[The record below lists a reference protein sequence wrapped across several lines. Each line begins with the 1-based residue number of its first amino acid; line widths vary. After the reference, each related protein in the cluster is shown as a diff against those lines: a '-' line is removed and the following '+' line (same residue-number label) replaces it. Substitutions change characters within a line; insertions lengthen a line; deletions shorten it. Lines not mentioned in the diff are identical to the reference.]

1 MSSPRGN
8 ADPLLGLGSSVDD
21 HGRAPIAG
29 IRHAEPARGPAA
41 RSPDRRATPIYF
53 TTCPC
58 RKLELEH
65 IDGVPRPKSAPKA
78 RGRLPDLARHWCV
91 LVQRSSE
98 CEPRCSI
105 FGTIEADDEGAVR
118 LARPRGQ
125 DSPAG

>member
-65 IDGVPRPKSAPKA
+65 IEGVARPKSAPKA

-91 LVQRSSE
+91 LVQRQVSANLVVV
-98 CEPRCSI
+98 
-105 FGTIEADDEGAVR
+105 FLVR
-118 LARPRGQ
+118 LKRMTKVPFA
-125 DSPAG
+125 

>member
-21 HGRAPIAG
+21 RGRAPIAG

-58 RKLELEH
+58 RKLKLEH
-65 IDGVPRPKSAPKA
+65 IDGVARPKSAPKA
-78 RGRLPDLARHWCV
+78 RGRLPGLGAA
-91 LVQRSSE
+91 LVRPCAETSE

-105 FGTIEADDEGAVR
+105 FGTIEAD
-118 LARPRGQ
+118 
-125 DSPAG
+125 